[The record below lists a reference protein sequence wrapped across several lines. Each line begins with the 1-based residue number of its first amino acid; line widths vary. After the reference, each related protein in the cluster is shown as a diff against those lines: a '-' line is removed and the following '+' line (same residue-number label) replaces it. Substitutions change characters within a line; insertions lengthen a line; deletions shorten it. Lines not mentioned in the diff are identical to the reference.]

1 MQLKFLCDLRALCG
15 KKAVACCK
23 YQLIGGSIGYVLAL
37 LVVMATAPLKGVLL
51 DIDGTL
57 LDSNDAH
64 AAAFTRAF
72 AEHGLDIPFDHV
84 RPLVGMGSD
93 KLIPSLTG
101 FADDTRDGKA
111 IVERKKGIFEQRY
124 LPDLKPTPGAR
135 ALLER
140 LLSDGLTL
148 VVATSAGGDEMKGLL
163 EQAGVDDLIHGATSS
178 GDVDKSKP
186 DPDVI
191 GAAIKK
197 SKLKAGQLL
206 MLGDTPY
213 DIEAAAKAG
222 LRTIALRCGGWWDD
236 DALADAI
243 AIYDDPADLRAHW
256 PVVPLAG
263 RGAKVPKG
271 RKTAK
276 R

>member
-1 MQLKFLCDLRALCG
+1 
-15 KKAVACCK
+15 
-23 YQLIGGSIGYVLAL
+23 
-37 LVVMATAPLKGVLL
+37 MATSELRGVLL

-64 AAAFTRAF
+64 AASFTRAF

-101 FADDTRDGKA
+101 FEHDTREGKA
-111 IVERKKGIFEQRY
+111 IVERKKGIFEERY
-124 LPDLKPTPGAR
+124 LSELKPTPGAR
-135 ALLER
+135 ALLTR
-140 LLSDGLTL
+140 LLADDLTL
-148 VVATSAGGDEMKGLL
+148 VVATSAGGDEMNGLL
-163 EQAGVDDLIHGATSS
+163 RQAGIEDLIHDATSS
-178 GDVDKSKP
+178 GDVANSKP

-197 SKLKAGQLL
+197 SKLKAGELV

-213 DIEAAAKAG
+213 DIEAARKAG
-222 LRTIALRCGGWWDD
+222 VATIALRCGGWWDD
-236 DALADAI
+236 DAFGDAI
-243 AIYDDPADLRAHW
+243 AIYNDPADLLAHW
-256 PVVPLAG
+256 PIPLSAHTT
-263 RGAKVPKG
+263 VSST
-271 RKTAK
+271 RKTVA

>member
-1 MQLKFLCDLRALCG
+1 
-15 KKAVACCK
+15 
-23 YQLIGGSIGYVLAL
+23 
-37 LVVMATAPLKGVLL
+37 MATAPLKGVLL

-101 FADDTRDGKA
+101 FADDTREGKA
-111 IVERKKGIFEQRY
+111 IVERKKGIFEERY

-140 LLSDGLTL
+140 LLADGLTL
-148 VVATSAGGDEMKGLL
+148 VVATSAGGDEMQGLL

-213 DIEAAAKAG
+213 DIESAAKAG

-236 DALADAI
+236 NTLADAI
-243 AIYDDPADLRAHW
+243 AIYDDPADLRTHW
-256 PVVPLAG
+256 PVVPVAG
-263 RGAKVPKG
+263 HRATPPKG
-271 RKTAK
+271 RKTVK

>member
-1 MQLKFLCDLRALCG
+1 
-15 KKAVACCK
+15 
-23 YQLIGGSIGYVLAL
+23 
-37 LVVMATAPLKGVLL
+37 MAASLLKGVLL

-101 FADDTRDGKA
+101 FAHDTREGKA
-111 IVERKKGIFEQRY
+111 IVERKKGIFEERY
-124 LPDLKPTPGAR
+124 LPDLRPTPGAR

-140 LLSDGLTL
+140 LLADRLTL
-148 VVATSAGGDEMKGLL
+148 VVATSAGGDEMKALL
-163 EQAGVDDLIHGATSS
+163 RQAGVDDLIHGATSS
-178 GDVDKSKP
+178 GDVDNSKP

-191 GAAIKK
+191 GAAMKK
-197 SKLKAGQLL
+197 SKLKAGQLV

-213 DIEAAAKAG
+213 DVEAAAKAG

-243 AIYDDPADLRAHW
+243 ALYDDPADLLAHW
-256 PVVPLAG
+256 PVVPVSG
-263 RGAKVPKG
+263 RAKPPKG

>member
-1 MQLKFLCDLRALCG
+1 MPTAL
-15 KKAVACCK
+15 
-23 YQLIGGSIGYVLAL
+23 
-37 LVVMATAPLKGVLL
+37 LKGVLL

-101 FADDTRDGKA
+101 FAHDTREGKA
-111 IVERKKGIFEQRY
+111 IVERKKGIFEERY
-124 LPDLKPTPGAR
+124 LPDLRPTPGAR

-140 LLSDGLTL
+140 LLADRLTL

-163 EQAGVDDLIHGATSS
+163 QQAGVDDLIHDATSS
-178 GDVDKSKP
+178 GDVANSKP

-191 GAAIKK
+191 GAAMKK
-197 SKLKAGQLL
+197 SKLKAGQLI

-213 DIEAAAKAG
+213 DVEAAAKAG

-243 AIYDDPADLRAHW
+243 ALYDDPADLLAHW
-256 PVVPLAG
+256 PVVPVSG
-263 RGAKVPKG
+263 RTKPPKG